1 MNCDD
6 CLYTDIAEWEKD
18 GDPERI
24 KPLIW
29 CKKYDKFCS
38 DVADCKYK
46 TESKAENGNDIEELK
61 AHLYELSYALDIYS
75 AGKDYVALRRTHYNN
90 IEWIKKHGLT
100 DEYFDVLLAH
110 IKADWSKKDGNEAV

>member
-46 TESKAENGNDIEELK
+46 TESKAEDGND
-61 AHLYELSYALDIYS
+61 
-75 AGKDYVALRRTHYNN
+75 
-90 IEWIKKHGLT
+90 
-100 DEYFDVLLAH
+100 
-110 IKADWSKKDGNEAV
+110 